1 MAPIA
6 AQKGHKITKI
16 KRYRIVQ
23 CSDSTTFTYMETP
36 NKQAPSPSNP
46 PSIGEAL
53 RALTDGI
60 REWFSDFLD
69 LREGMDREG
78 TIIAIKSG
86 KLMRGANAWMLICSI
101 MIASL
106 GLDLNSEA
114 VIIGAMLISPLMS
127 PILGVGLGVSINDR
141 ETLFLALKHFFIS
154 IVISLI
160 TSTFYFW
167 LTPLGTFT
175 DMIEARTAP
184 TFLDGLVAIFG
195 GLAGIISITRKDKS
209 NAIPGV
215 AIATALMPPLCVT
228 GYGIANQNLEI
239 ALNSFYLFF
248 LNSFFIAL
256 TSYLIIRFLQFPHK
270 EHSNPIDAR
279 RARIAVVLFSLLLII
294 PGTTILRDVIQ
305 DLRQKQN
312 IKAFIAAEFATDC
325 IDYNLFEITPDSSI
339 LVLQLINRDVPDSM
353 TYSFNRMLAE
363 EYDLPNTYFQVIP
376 DYRIK
381 LGDLE
386 KNAVGSNQLNQVKN
400 QLEELRKFQ
409 REAARRDS
417 IAEAALDQ
425 SPPLDSTQ
433 FARLS
438 KIIRESDQFK
448 ILDTLAFGTTRVFDF
463 NAPAQEVPMFI
474 AHWSNYPGTRTRRK
488 QDAALQRYLRNYIDT
503 YDLQID
509 TFVLH
514 SY

>member
-1 MAPIA
+1 
-6 AQKGHKITKI
+6 
-16 KRYRIVQ
+16 
-23 CSDSTTFTYMETP
+23 METP
-36 NKQAPSPSNP
+36 NKLPNGAGDRP
-46 PSIGEAL
+46 
-53 RALTDGI
+53 GI
-60 REWFSDFLD
+60 RESFGLLLAGIQEWFSAFID

-78 TIIAIKSG
+78 TIIAIKTG
-86 KLMRGANAWMLICSI
+86 KLMRGSNAWMLICSI

-141 ETLFLALKHFFIS
+141 ETLFMALKHFFIS
-154 IVISLI
+154 ILIALI
-160 TSTFYFW
+160 TSTVYFW

-228 GYGIANQNLEI
+228 GYGIANGNLEI

-256 TSYLIIRFLQFPHK
+256 TSYLIIRLLQFPYK
-270 EHSNPIDAR
+270 EHPNPRDAL
-279 RARIAVVLFSLLLII
+279 RARIAVTIFSLLLIV
-294 PGTTILRDVIQ
+294 PGTSILRDVIQ

-312 IKAFIAAEFATDC
+312 IKTFVKEQFATDC
-325 IDYNLFEITPDSSI
+325 IDYNLFEITPDSNI

-353 TYSFNRMLAE
+353 TQAFNQMLAE
-363 EYDLPNTYFQVIP
+363 KYELPNTYFQVIP

-400 QLEELRKFQ
+400 QLEELRKLQ
-409 REAARRDS
+409 RDAARRDS
-417 IAEAALDQ
+417 IAAAALEQ
-425 SPPLDSTQ
+425 SPPMDSLQ

-438 KIIRESDQFK
+438 QIIREAEQFK
-448 ILDTLAFGTTRVFDF
+448 MLDTLAFGTTRIFDF
-463 NAPAQEVPMFI
+463 ESPAREVPMFI
-474 AHWSNYPGTRTRRK
+474 AHWANAPGSRTRRR
-488 QDAALQRYLRNYIDT
+488 QDASLERYLRNYIAT
-503 YDLQID
+503 YDLQLD
-509 TFVLH
+509 TFVVH

>member
-1 MAPIA
+1 
-6 AQKGHKITKI
+6 
-16 KRYRIVQ
+16 
-23 CSDSTTFTYMETP
+23 ME
-36 NKQAPSPSNP
+36 QANNP
-46 PSIGEAL
+46 LRPPEEKPDIGASL
-53 RALTDGI
+53 RMLMDGI
-60 REWFSDFLD
+60 REWFVDFVD
-69 LREGMDREG
+69 LKEGMDREG

-141 ETLFLALKHFFIS
+141 EMLLLAIKHFCIS
-154 IVISLI
+154 IVIALI
-160 TSTFYFW
+160 TSTLYFW

-228 GYGIANQNLEI
+228 GYGIANGNMEI

-248 LNSFFIAL
+248 LNSFFIAI
-256 TSYLIIRFLQFPHK
+256 TSYLIIRLLRFPYK
-270 EHSNPIDAR
+270 EHPNQKESL
-279 RARIAVVLFSLLLII
+279 RARIAVVVFSLVLII
-294 PGTTILRDVIQ
+294 PGTSILRDVIQ
-305 DLRQKQN
+305 DLQYKQN
-312 IKAFIAAEFATDC
+312 VKTFIKDQFGNDC
-325 IDYNLFEITPDSSI
+325 IDYNVFNITPDSNI
-339 LVLQLINRDVPDSM
+339 LVAQLINRDVPDSLTM
-353 TYSFNRMLAE
+353 GYNELLE
-363 EYDLPNTYFQVIP
+363 KKYLLPNTYFQVIP

-386 KNAVGSNQLNQVKN
+386 KNAIGSRQLTQVKS
-400 QLEELRKFQ
+400 QLEELRNNQ
-409 REAARRDS
+409 RQVAIKDS
-417 IAEAALDQ
+417 IARLQ
-425 SPPLDSTQ
+425 TLSLPLDSLQ

-438 KIIRESDQFK
+438 NTLHQADQFK
-448 ILDTLAFGTTRVFDF
+448 SLDTLAFGQTQIIDF
-463 NAPAQEVPMFI
+463 QNPGRNIPMFI
-474 AHWSNYPGTRTRRK
+474 AHWDNRPGIRTK
-488 QDAALQRYLRNYIDT
+488 QRQEAALKAFIDNYINT
-503 YDLQID
+503 YDLQLD
-509 TFVLH
+509 TFVVH

>member
-1 MAPIA
+1 
-6 AQKGHKITKI
+6 
-16 KRYRIVQ
+16 
-23 CSDSTTFTYMETP
+23 
-36 NKQAPSPSNP
+36 
-46 PSIGEAL
+46 
-53 RALTDGI
+53 
-60 REWFSDFLD
+60 
-69 LREGMDREG
+69 MDREG
-78 TIIAIKSG
+78 TIIAIKTG
-86 KLMRGANAWMLICSI
+86 KLMRGSNAWMLICSI

-141 ETLFLALKHFFIS
+141 ETLFMALKHFFIS
-154 IVISLI
+154 ILIALI
-160 TSTFYFW
+160 TSTVYFW

-228 GYGIANQNLEI
+228 GYGIANGNLEI

-256 TSYLIIRFLQFPHK
+256 TSYLIIRLLQFPYK
-270 EHSNPIDAR
+270 EHPNPRDAL
-279 RARIAVVLFSLLLII
+279 RARIAVTIFSLLLIV
-294 PGTTILRDVIQ
+294 PGTSILRDVIQ

-312 IKAFIAAEFATDC
+312 IKTFVKEQFATDC
-325 IDYNLFEITPDSSI
+325 IDYNLFEITPDSNI

-353 TYSFNRMLAE
+353 TQAFNQMLAE
-363 EYDLPNTYFQVIP
+363 KYELPNTYFQVIP

-386 KNAVGSNQLNQVKN
+386 KNAVGSNQLNQGSFGAEFVPELKQEGITKVFEKGTDPAIDSYSGFFDNGHRKATGLGDWLKEQGITRVYVLGLATDYCVK
-400 QLEELRKFQ
+400 FT
-409 REAARRDS
+409 
-417 IAEAALDQ
+417 ALD
-425 SPPLDSTQ
+425 
-433 FARLS
+433 
-438 KIIRESDQFK
+438 
-448 ILDTLAFGTTRVFDF
+448 
-463 NAPAQEVPMFI
+463 
-474 AHWSNYPGTRTRRK
+474 
-488 QDAALQRYLRNYIDT
+488 ALQLGFETYLVEDASRGVNLAPGDV
-503 YDLQID
+503 DQAVADMRAAGVQVVQSDSLLQAQ
-509 TFVLH
+509 
-514 SY
+514 

>member
-1 MAPIA
+1 MAE
-6 AQKGHKITKI
+6 KEHKITKI
-16 KRYRIVQ
+16 KRSRLVQ
-23 CSDSTTFTYMETP
+23 CSDSTTFTPME
-36 NKQAPSPSNP
+36 APSNLPQEPNGR
-46 PSIGEAL
+46 PSIGEAFNL
-53 RALTDGI
+53 LIKGI
-60 REWFSDFLD
+60 QEWFSSFID

-86 KLMRGANAWMLICSI
+86 KLMRGSNAWMLICSI

-127 PILGVGLGVSINDR
+127 PILGVGLGVSLNDR
-141 ETLFLALKHFFIS
+141 EMLLLALKHFFIS
-154 IVISLI
+154 IIIALI
-160 TSTFYFW
+160 TSTVYFW
-167 LTPLGTFT
+167 MTPLGSFT

-228 GYGIANQNLEI
+228 GYGIATGNLEI

-256 TSYLIIRFLQFPHK
+256 TSYLIIRLLKFPYK
-270 EHSNPIDAR
+270 EHPNPKDAL
-279 RARIAVVLFSLLLII
+279 RARIAVTLFSLLLIV
-294 PGTTILRDVIQ
+294 PGTYILRDVIQ
-305 DLRQKQN
+305 DLQQKQN
-312 IKAFIAAEFATDC
+312 IKAFIADHFNTDC
-325 IDYNLFEITPDSSI
+325 IDYNVFNITPDSNI
-339 LVLQLINRDVPDSM
+339 LVVQLINRDVPDSM
-353 TYSFNRMLAE
+353 RTSFNTMLAE
-363 EYDLPNTYFQVIP
+363 KYEVPNTYFQVIP

-400 QLEELRKFQ
+400 QLEELRRLQ
-409 REAARRDS
+409 RESARRDS
-417 IAEAALDQ
+417 IANAAMAQ
-425 SPPLDSTQ
+425 APPMDSLQ
-433 FARLS
+433 FARMS
-438 KIIRESDQFK
+438 QMIREAEQFK
-448 ILDTLAFGTTRVFDF
+448 QLDTLAFGTTRVFDF
-463 NAPAQEVPMFI
+463 NAPAREVPMFI
-474 AHWSNYPGTRTRRK
+474 AHWSNIPSVRTRRR
-488 QDAALQRYLRNYIDT
+488 QDANLERYLRNYINT
-503 YDLQID
+503 YDLQLD
-509 TFVLH
+509 TFVVH